1 MNRRWRGIG
10 LGWSKELRALLDFLP
25 LILGSI
31 LIALAATTAGSAS
44 THCLFQSPVSPV
56 SPLPIESPVVPSPVM
71 PQETAVSPTAT
82 PPALTAVATPPDFI
96 PWVIGLLVIIIV
108 VGVLLYWRS
117 RRKGGEGSA

>member
-1 MNRRWRGIG
+1 MNRRWRGIA

-31 LIALAATTAGSAS
+31 LIALAATTAGPAS
-44 THCLFQSPVSPV
+44 THCLFQSPVA
-56 SPLPIESPVVPSPVM
+56 PSPVM

-82 PPALTAVATPPDFI
+82 PPALTAVPTPPNFI

-117 RRKGGEGSA
+117 GRKGGEGSA